1 MKKSSVLFTMASIL
15 LSATLILSGC
25 DKKND
30 DPVDVNTEDLQ
41 QLSDDENKT
50 LDEVDEVMNDASNV
64 MTSNTLKSTDVFPC
78 NATVD
83 STSVVNDTINI
94 VITYN
99 GLNCRGT
106 VMRYGQVIVKKKV
119 GEHWGMAGASVVVKF
134 NNLTTTR
141 VVSNKTKVLNGTK
154 IHTNISGGHLF
165 MLGTLTNS
173 IIHRNSG
180 TLSVSFENGTSRTW
194 QLARQ
199 ITYTGTPLNLTMSID
214 GFGTADGYS
223 NLTVWGVNRQGNAF
237 YSQNTSTVVK
247 KQECE
252 YRPSAGITVHQIPSK
267 SRSATITYGFDDNN
281 QPIATGDCATKY
293 RLDWVTANSSGTVF
307 KYLW

>member
-1 MKKSSVLFTMASIL
+1 MKKSRFLSIMAL
-15 LSATLILSGC
+15 VALTATLTFTSC
-25 DKKND
+25 DKKNE
-30 DPVDVNTEDLQ
+30 DPADVNTEDLQ

-64 MTSNTLKSTDVFPC
+64 MSAGSLKSSAAFPC

-83 STSVVNDTINI
+83 SASIVNDTVNI

-106 VMRYGQVIVKKKV
+106 VIRNGQAIIKRKV
-119 GEHWGMAGASVVVKF
+119 GEHWGMVGASVVVKF
-134 NNLTTTR
+134 NNLSITR
-141 VVSNKTKVLNGTK
+141 VVNNKTKVLNGTK
-154 IHTNISGGHLF
+154 IHTNVTGGHMF
-165 MLGTLTNS
+165 MLGTVMNS

-180 TLSVSFENGTSRTW
+180 TLSVTFENGTSRSW

-199 ITYTGTPLNLTMSID
+199 ITYTGTPLNITMAID
-214 GFGTADGYS
+214 GFGTADGYT
-223 NLTVWGVNRQGNAF
+223 NLTVWGINRQGNAF

-252 YRPSAGITVHQIPSK
+252 FRPSAGITVHQIPSK
-267 SRSATITYGFDDNN
+267 NRSATITYGYDDNN
-281 QPIATGDCATKY
+281 QPITNGDCATKY
-293 RLDWVTANSSGTVF
+293 RLDWVTANGSGTVF